1 MRAVVLFASLVGRTE
16 ALAERIGGALEAAG
30 VDVSVYPIADFD
42 FRALADADVV
52 FLGTWTDGF
61 VFFAQ
66 RPGGARRIWKLPEL
80 TQTPVALFCTYTT
93 KPGKVLAKLA
103 RIMATK
109 GSKVVTTMSFNR
121 RRVHLGVPEFVKAT
135 LDAVPRPPPDHVPP
149 AIAAAD
155 SE

>member
-1 MRAVVLFASLVGRTE
+1 MRAVVLFESLVGRTA
-16 ALAERIGGALEAAG
+16 ALAERIGGALEVAG
-30 VDVSVYPIADFD
+30 VDVSVYPVGDFD

-93 KPGKVLAKLA
+93 KPGRVLAKLA
-103 RIMATK
+103 RIMTTK

-121 RRVHLGVPEFVKAT
+121 RRVHLGVQEFVTAT
-135 LDAVPRPPPDHVPP
+135 LDAVPRPARDKVPP
-149 AIAAAD
+149 EVAAANR
-155 SE
+155 E